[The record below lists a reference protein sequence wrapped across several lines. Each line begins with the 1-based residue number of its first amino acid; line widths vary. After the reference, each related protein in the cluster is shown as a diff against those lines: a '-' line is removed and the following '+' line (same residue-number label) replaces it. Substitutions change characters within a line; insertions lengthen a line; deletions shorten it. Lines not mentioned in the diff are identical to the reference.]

1 MLDMKLLRQ
10 DPAAVAARLAVKGY
24 RLDVEAFNALET
36 ERKRLQSETERLQN
50 ERNVKSKGIGQA
62 KARGEDIQPLLDAVK
77 DLGDRLDAAKAT
89 FDEVQDR
96 FRTLLAGIPN
106 VPDESVPE
114 GRDESDNL
122 ELRRW
127 GELPSFNFEP
137 RDHVDLGADGALDFE
152 TAAKITGSRFV
163 VLRGVAARL
172 QRALTQFMLDVH
184 TGEHGYEEVYVP
196 FIANADSLFGTG
208 QLPKFAEDQFRLEG
222 EDDYYLIPTA
232 EVPVTNMY
240 RDTILPAEALP
251 VRHVAHTPCFRSE
264 AGSYGRDTRGM
275 IRQHQFEKV
284 ELVQLVAPETSW
296 DALDALTGH
305 AEAILRKLELPYRAV
320 VLCGGDLGFSAAKT
334 IDLEVWLPAQNAY
347 REISSCSNFRD
358 FQARRLQARY
368 RDPETGKPELVHTL
382 NGSGLAVGRT
392 LVALLENFQDGDGR
406 VHIPDA
412 LRPYLG
418 GESVVSLR

>member
-184 TGEHGYEEVYVP
+184 TDEHGYEEV
-196 FIANADSLFGTG
+196 ASSHGTRTPSG
-208 QLPKFAEDQFRLEG
+208 SRAFFDTFCKYHMPVKSTPKTHAKQ
-222 EDDYYLIPTA
+222 
-232 EVPVTNMY
+232 
-240 RDTILPAEALP
+240 
-251 VRHVAHTPCFRSE
+251 HT
-264 AGSYGRDTRGM
+264 
-275 IRQHQFEKV
+275 
-284 ELVQLVAPETSW
+284 
-296 DALDALTGH
+296 
-305 AEAILRKLELPYRAV
+305 
-320 VLCGGDLGFSAAKT
+320 
-334 IDLEVWLPAQNAY
+334 
-347 REISSCSNFRD
+347 
-358 FQARRLQARY
+358 
-368 RDPETGKPELVHTL
+368 
-382 NGSGLAVGRT
+382 
-392 LVALLENFQDGDGR
+392 
-406 VHIPDA
+406 
-412 LRPYLG
+412 
-418 GESVVSLR
+418 ES